1 MLLIFIVLRMEPRC
15 RVSLFAF
22 QYFLMKNVLQIFIF
36 NILNCVYLWSLG
48 GICTHECRCLA
59 VRDVAWTATGITG
72 IWEPPGFS
80 AVNLNWVPSKSSM
93 PWGR

>member
-1 MLLIFIVLRMEPRC
+1 MVIGWDTDT
-15 RVSLFAF
+15 RV
-22 QYFLMKNVLQIFIF
+22 Q
-36 NILNCVYLWSLG
+36 G
-48 GICTHECRCLA
+48 PLA

-93 PWGR
+93 PWGRWREQEERKWEAELVRKMRKDDVLKINK